1 MHVHGKHF
9 SDIIMAFIET
19 DENNSPTVTRTE
31 YKHLRELERGLKV
44 DEGDQPNV
52 AVLTADVRAH
62 ATGNSGGIISRES
75 RVIGCYFRY
84 RTS

>member
-44 DEGDQPNV
+44 DESDQPNV
-52 AVLTADVRAH
+52 ALSPPMFERMLQVIAVALFH
-62 ATGNSGGIISRES
+62 ESRE
-75 RVIGCYFRY
+75 
-84 RTS
+84 

>member
-1 MHVHGKHF
+1 MHVHDKHF

-44 DEGDQPNV
+44 DEGGQPNV
-52 AVLTADVRAH
+52 ALSLPMFERMLQVIAVALFH
-62 ATGNSGGIISRES
+62 ESRE
-75 RVIGCYFRY
+75 
-84 RTS
+84 